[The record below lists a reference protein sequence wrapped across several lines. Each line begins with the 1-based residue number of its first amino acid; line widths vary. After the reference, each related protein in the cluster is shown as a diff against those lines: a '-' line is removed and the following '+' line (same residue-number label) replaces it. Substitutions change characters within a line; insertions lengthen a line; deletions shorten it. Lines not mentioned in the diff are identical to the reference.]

1 MFKILYAIMWL
12 GHALRE
18 VRGPVIR
25 RPRVNED
32 DGWRI
37 GIPPWEHIQDY
48 NTSLVTPSPWAS
60 VIGVGSR
67 AGIASRGAW
76 PPGAQNHY

>member
-1 MFKILYAIMWL
+1 MFKILYVIMWL
-12 GHALRE
+12 GQSLRE

-48 NTSLVTPSPWAS
+48 NTSLVTHSPFAAR
-60 VIGVGSR
+60 IAP
-67 AGIASRGAW
+67 AGLE
-76 PPGAQNHY
+76 